1 MRIQLDSS
9 DKHASDAPSKYEDD
23 GEEAMALTL
32 LVMQDKKSNKGAYD

>member
-1 MRIQLDSS
+1 L
-9 DKHASDAPSKYEDD
+9 DKHASDTPSKYEED